1 MTTSRRVSRIVV
13 YAILIVAAAFF
24 LLPVYV
30 LVVTSLKS
38 YAEVNLATMW
48 SLPGGFSLDSFRE
61 AWLGNAEKGTQGL
74 ANNFWNSVKLAIP
87 GTIISTFLGSINGYI
102 LAKWKFKGADFI
114 FPAILFGMFI
124 PYQSILIPLVSLLQ
138 VWTREVAGNWITA
151 VRAWEAIPLA
161 ITLGNFHFGLPW
173 SIPLPAWLPP
183 LIANYIPAYGTTG
196 GLVLVHVVYGI
207 PITTLIFRNYY
218 VGVPNELVE
227 AGKIDGTGFF
237 GIYRYI
243 LMPLSI
249 PAFVVVL
256 IWQFTSIWNEF
267 LFAVVIANKAEVQPM
282 TVALNNLAGS
292 FIVEWNVQMAGALVA
307 ALPTLLIYV
316 ILGRYFMRGL
326 LAGALK
332 G

>member
-1 MTTSRRVSRIVV
+1 MTTQTVSRRVSRVV
-13 YAILIVAAAFF
+13 IYAILIVAAAFF

-48 SLPGGFSLDSFRE
+48 NPPTAFSLDSFRE
-61 AWLGNAEKGTQGL
+61 AWLGNAAKGMQGL
-74 ANNFWNSVKLAIP
+74 ANNFWNSVKLALP

-102 LAKWKFKGADFI
+102 LAKWKFRGADVI
-114 FPAILFGMFI
+114 FPLILFGMFI
-124 PYQSILIPLVSLLQ
+124 PYQSVLIPLVSLLQ
-138 VWTREVAGNWITA
+138 VWTREVAGDW
-151 VRAWEAIPLA
+151 VRAVAAWQVPELIK
-161 ITLGNFHFGLPW
+161 
-173 SIPLPAWLPP
+173 WLPP
-183 LIANYIPAYGTTG
+183 LLANYVPAYGTIG
-196 GLVLVHVVYGI
+196 GLMLVHVVYGI

-243 LMPLSI
+243 LVPLSI

-307 ALPTLLIYV
+307 ALPTLLIYI

>member
-1 MTTSRRVSRIVV
+1 MTTQTVSRRVSRVVV

-48 SLPGGFSLDSFRE
+48 NPPTGFSLDSFRE
-61 AWLGNAEKGTQGL
+61 AWVGNAAKGTHGL
-74 ANNFWNSVKLAIP
+74 ANNFWNSVKLALP

-102 LAKWKFKGADFI
+102 LAKWKFRGADVI
-114 FPAILFGMFI
+114 FPLILFGMFI
-124 PYQSILIPLVSLLQ
+124 PYQSVLIPLVSLLQ
-138 VWTREVAGNWITA
+138 VWTREVAGDW
-151 VRAWEAIPLA
+151 VRAVAAWQVPELIK
-161 ITLGNFHFGLPW
+161 
-173 SIPLPAWLPP
+173 WLPP
-183 LIANYIPAYGTTG
+183 LLANYVPAYGTIG
-196 GLVLVHVVYGI
+196 GLMLVHVVYGI

-243 LMPLSI
+243 LVPLSI

-307 ALPTLLIYV
+307 ALPTLLIYI

>member
-1 MTTSRRVSRIVV
+1 MTASRAASRAVT
-13 YAILIVAAAFF
+13 YFILAAMAVFF

-30 LVVTSLKS
+30 LLATSLKS

-48 SLPGGFSLDSFRE
+48 NLPSGFSLDSFRE
-61 AWLGNAEKGTQGL
+61 AWQGNEEAGTHGL
-74 ANNFWNSVKLAIP
+74 ASNFWNSVKLTIP
-87 GTIISTFLGSINGYI
+87 GTLLSTFLGSINGYI
-102 LAKWKFKGADFI
+102 LAKWKFRGADVI
-114 FPAILFGMFI
+114 FPFILFGMFI
-124 PYQSILIPLVSLLQ
+124 PYQSVLIPLVSLLQ
-138 VWTREVAGNWITA
+138 VWTREVAGDWIRA
-151 VRAWEAIPLA
+151 VAAWNVPA
-161 ITLGNFHFGLPW
+161 TLD
-173 SIPLPAWLPP
+173 WLPS
-183 LIANYIPAYGTTG
+183 LVANYIPAYGTFG
-196 GLVLVHVVYGI
+196 GLILVHVVYGI

-218 VGVPNELVE
+218 TGIPNELVE
-227 AGKIDGTGFF
+227 AGKMDGTGFF
-237 GIYRYI
+237 DIYRHI
-243 LMPLSI
+243 LFPLSV

-292 FIVEWNVQMAGALVA
+292 FIVEWNVQMAGALMA
-307 ALPTLLIYV
+307 ALPTLLIYI